1 MKRQKPKPQKAKNT
15 AVKSGSHPVDTN
27 MPARRSSRRA
37 FLESMG
43 IYGAIGA
50 AVIGGGW
57 YMIDDVMAKSAEM
70 DLSKIGNGVPTVV
83 QIHDPDCP
91 RCRALQREAR
101 NAMASFD
108 DADLQYVVANIR
120 GAEGRR
126 LANEHGVGHVT
137 LLLLDGA
144 GERRGVLVGENQ
156 SEHLEMAFRRHLD
169 QYGAATH

>member
-1 MKRQKPKPQKAKNT
+1 MKRQKSKPQKAKNANASVPAT
-15 AVKSGSHPVDTN
+15 DAA
-27 MPARRSSRRA
+27 MPGRRPSRRA
-37 FLESMG
+37 FLESVG

-101 NAMASFD
+101 DAMAAFD
-108 DADLQYVVANIR
+108 ETDLQYVVANIR
-120 GAEGRR
+120 GVEGRR

-137 LLLLDGA
+137 LLLLDGD

-156 SEHLEMAFRRHLD
+156 STNLEMAFRRHLD
-169 QYGAATH
+169 QYGAATQ